1 MYNDISSQC
10 VGIHTRHSPN
20 TRGGLVWV
28 YSEGADYDC
37 RAGGPPPSHII
48 LEEEKQKIQ
57 KKYGKKNFECS
68 ILLGQQST
76 AQTNTQKIIATCHGR

>member
-1 MYNDISSQC
+1 MRRYTYKTFPEYKGGFG
-10 VGIHTRHSPN
+10 VGIEKELITTAARVAPPLSYYSRRRETKN
-20 TRGGLVWV
+20 T
-28 YSEGADYDC
+28 
-37 RAGGPPPSHII
+37 
-48 LEEEKQKIQ
+48 K

>member
-1 MYNDISSQC
+1 MRRYTYKTFPEYKGGFG
-10 VGIHTRHSPN
+10 VGIEKELITTAVR
-20 TRGGLVWV
+20 V
-28 YSEGADYDC
+28 A
-37 RAGGPPPSHII
+37 PPSHII

-57 KKYGKKNFECS
+57 KKYEKKNFECS